1 MFSVRELEPYF
12 APGIKTLAHVRIS
25 CLPKSSPPPKVLCHS
40 PVTVTRRPP
49 NMSGALSN
57 DLPNGNHNIDG
68 PDSPATPVD
77 NSTIVDIKIDVD
89 IPPADSDLRSE
100 PVQMNVDE
108 LDQVRDASTVPQ
120 LDTPQDPG
128 ELYRTL
134 FTSDTP

>member
-1 MFSVRELEPYF
+1 
-12 APGIKTLAHVRIS
+12 
-25 CLPKSSPPPKVLCHS
+25 
-40 PVTVTRRPP
+40 
-49 NMSGALSN
+49 MSGALSN

-77 NSTIVDIKIDVD
+77 NSTTVDIKIDVD